1 MIQRLLRPAQI
12 QPRDDPARMIAEHG
26 QGGVRLAIVAAMT
39 ALIDSLDPAALTQAI
54 EQHRFDALWRHL
66 AVDRLVQS
74 LRPALNRLALIHDR
88 SAIEASL
95 GIGATP
101 IIAKARPSRLKT
113 PDVIHLTY
121 DPLDTATVAAQN
133 AINDAIA
140 TNIEATT
147 QATIE
152 TIIADGL
159 SAGQQPAQIARR
171 LREAFGLSV
180 AQANAIAN
188 YRAAL
193 EGDPSAALTR
203 ALRDPRFDAATRR
216 GDLPA
221 ERIERMVTRYASRY
235 RAFRANRLALTE
247 SLRAANQGRLAAWTQ
262 FAERSGEEVRRFW
275 LTAGDELVCP
285 ICAAIPDMNPNGI
298 ALDEQYQTPI
308 GPIAMPPDPHPLC
321 RCTENFARAE

>member
-1 MIQRLLRPAQI
+1 MIIHRPEQI
-12 QPRDDPARMIAEHG
+12 QPPDDPARMIAEQG

-66 AVDRLVQS
+66 AIERLVLS

-95 GIGATP
+95 GIGAMP
-101 IIAKARPSRLKT
+101 IIAKARPSKLKT

-133 AINDAIA
+133 ATSDAIA
-140 TNIEATT
+140 ANIAATT
-147 QATIE
+147 QSTIE

-159 SAGQQPAQIARR
+159 SAGQRPAQIARR

-180 AQANAIAN
+180 PEANAVAN

-193 EGDPSAALTR
+193 EGDPAAALTR

-216 GDLPA
+216 GDLPP
-221 ERIERMVTRYASRY
+221 ERIERMITRYAARY

-247 SLRAANQGRLAAWTQ
+247 SLRASNQGRRAAWAQ
-262 FAERSGEEVRRFW
+262 FAERSGEEIRRFW
-275 LTAGDELVCP
+275 QTAGDELVCP
-285 ICAAIPDMNPNGI
+285 ICAPIPEMNPDGI
-298 ALDEQYQTPI
+298 ALNEQYQTPI
-308 GPIAMPPDPHPLC
+308 GPLDMPPDPHPLC
-321 RCTENFARAE
+321 RCTERFERAE